1 MLPEEQGAGCF
12 DIPITVTLSAGLE
25 AEGVGVEVVLR
36 GDGAVLTAAAGVLH
50 HHRHWQGDAAQVLWR
65 AQRRVTAQ
73 LHHCYTK
80 KSRANN
86 LLGTLHGNYI
96 TVLLL

>member
-36 GDGAVLTAAAGVLH
+36 GDGAVLAAAAGVFH
-50 HHRHWQGDAAQVLWR
+50 HHRHWQRDAAQVLLR
-65 AQRRVTAQ
+65 AQ
-73 LHHCYTK
+73 
-80 KSRANN
+80 
-86 LLGTLHGNYI
+86 
-96 TVLLL
+96 